1 MFLITCVTDFKKLC
15 ESCSEQGCCTNSAT
29 PLIFPSDL
37 EKLKRIGKATDQFLK
52 KKDVGKYSIDI
63 IKKKENSNMCIF
75 WDEDAKNCSIY
86 SERPFDCKAYPFDIL
101 KVEGEYHWIVYS
113 CNPSSDWEWSES
125 YLKMLEEEPGFDEI
139 IKNIEIFEQHTKMIL
154 PTESQK
160 TPFVILRKV
169 TQQN

>member
-1 MFLITCVTDFKKLC
+1 MTHMNDFKKLC

-86 SERPFDCKAYPFDIL
+86 SERPFDCRAYPFDIL
-101 KVEGEYHWIVYS
+101 KVDGEYHWIVYS
-113 CNPSSDWEWSES
+113 CNPSSDWKWSES
-125 YLKMLEEEPGFDEI
+125 YLKMLEEDPGFDEI

-160 TPFVILRKV
+160 TQFVILRKV